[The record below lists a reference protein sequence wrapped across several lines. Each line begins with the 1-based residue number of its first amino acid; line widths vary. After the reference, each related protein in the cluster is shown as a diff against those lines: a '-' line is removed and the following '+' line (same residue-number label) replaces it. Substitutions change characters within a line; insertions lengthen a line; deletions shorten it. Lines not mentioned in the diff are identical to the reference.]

1 MIRII
6 KIQLIFHLLLRTQII
21 FIAENLRERFPHKK
35 DDGASSQSYTP
46 KDSAETATSPRPPN
60 LYGGSENER
69 LRRAH
74 ASQFYDLNAQAGYL
88 SGNNID
94 QGSHIWYSIMSVFS
108 FLSRFKTHLY
118 AAFALRTALILYGD
132 HKVSANKCIYDNL
145 YDRFHLIFIKF

>member
-1 MIRII
+1 MKFNFFTPFIR
-6 KIQLIFHLLLRTQII
+6 TCDI

-35 DDGASSQSYTP
+35 DDDASSQSYTP
-46 KDSAETATSPRPPN
+46 KDSVETTSSTRPAN
-60 LYGGSENER
+60 LYGSSENER

-74 ASQFYDLNAQAGYL
+74 APQFYDLNAQAGYL

-94 QGSHIWYSIMSVFS
+94 QGSHIWYSVMSVFS

-132 HKVSANKCIYDNL
+132 HKVSGYKCIY
-145 YDRFHLIFIKF
+145 

>member
-1 MIRII
+1 MKFNFFTSFIRSWD
-6 KIQLIFHLLLRTQII
+6 I

-46 KDSAETATSPRPPN
+46 KDSVETASSPRPAN
-60 LYGGSENER
+60 LYGSSENER
-69 LRRAH
+69 LRRSH

-88 SGNNID
+88 SGSNID
-94 QGSHIWYSIMSVFS
+94 QGSNIWYSVMSVFS

-132 HKVSANKCIYDNL
+132 HKVSANSCIY
-145 YDRFHLIFIKF
+145 

>member
-1 MIRII
+1 MKRII
-6 KIQLIFHLLLRTQII
+6 KIRLIFHLFIRSQII

-35 DDGASSQSYTP
+35 DDDVLSESYKP
-46 KDSAETATSPRPPN
+46 KDSVETASSPRPAN
-60 LYGGSENER
+60 LYGGSQNER
-69 LRRAH
+69 LTRAH

-94 QGSHIWYSIMSVFS
+94 QGPHIWYSVMRVFS

-132 HKVSANKCIYDNL
+132 HKVSANKCISM
-145 YDRFHLIFIKF
+145 F